1 MKLKLKILGISFLI
15 FTCITHIHA
24 INFEGTKWISVDET
38 LVKTNQWI
46 CFRKSFDLKKKE
58 TSAQL
63 HIAVDSKYWLWV
75 NGKMV
80 VFEGELKRG
89 PNPEDTYYD
98 KVEIA
103 PYLKKGKNTIA
114 ILMWYWGKEGFCHNS
129 SGKPGLLAK
138 LVLKNRQIESDE
150 TWKAKIHPAYGES
163 SPPYPNLRLPES
175 NIHFDA
181 RKDINGWEKNE
192 YADTKWSFAKVVGI
206 YPCSPWNKVY
216 ERPFPNWYDSGILQ
230 YDSIS
235 YKNDSNNL
243 IINAKLPRN
252 MSITPYLK
260 IKSEEGKLIDIR
272 TDNYKGGSEY
282 NVRAEY
288 ITKKGEQEFEA
299 FNYVNGHHVIYT
311 LPKGIEIIDIGYRET
326 RYNTKHV
333 GKFECND
340 EFYNKLWVKAL
351 NTMNLNMRDA
361 IQDPDR
367 ERSQWWGD
375 AVTIAGEIYY
385 SCDSNGVKII
395 NKAIRNLVDWQK
407 PDGVLYSPVPTG
419 KWDKELPAQMLAS
432 IGKFGFWNYYVYT
445 GDKEIIRYV
454 YPAVKKYLSLWT
466 LDSRGLVNHR
476 SGDWDWYDWGN
487 NIDIPVMENAWYSL
501 ALEGA
506 YNMAILLNYND
517 DASAYAKEKETITK
531 AVKYCL
537 WNGREYKSPGY
548 KGHTDDR
555 ANGLAVLAGFADEE
569 KWQSIRHFLNGYANA
584 GPYMEKYI
592 LESFFQQGDA
602 KSGLDRMKR
611 RYEYMVNSELTT
623 LWEDWSIGGSGGGSI
638 NHGWAGGPLILLS
651 QYVAGVQPIDAG
663 WKSFIIKPQL
673 GDLEWV
679 NCTVPAGNKTIS
691 VKIIKSSNTFD
702 INVDN
707 SLKCRYI
714 VAIPKITNAK
724 KITINDKK
732 YDIKAFEK
740 LNTKNISFQR
750 TDSDYLY
757 INTDMQKLKIT
768 VN

>member
-1 MKLKLKILGISFLI
+1 MIFICISQI
-15 FTCITHIHA
+15 RA
-24 INFEGTKWISVDET
+24 INFEGTKWISIDQKS
-38 LVKTNQWI
+38 VKPNQWI
-46 CFRKSFDLKKKE
+46 CFRKSFDLKGKE

-75 NGKMV
+75 NGEMV

-114 ILMWYWGKEGFCHNS
+114 ILMWYWGKEGFCHKN

-138 LVLKNRQIESDE
+138 LALTKRQIESDE

-163 SPPYPNLRLPES
+163 SPPYPNGRLPES

-181 RKDINGWEKNE
+181 RKDIPGWEKSD
-192 YADTKWSFAKVVGI
+192 YFDASWDFAKVEGI
-206 YPCSPWNKVY
+206 YPCSPWNKLVD
-216 ERPFPNWYDSGILQ
+216 RPFLNWYDSGILQ

-235 YKNDSNNL
+235 YKNDSSNL
-243 IINAKLPRN
+243 IVKAKLPRN
-252 MSITPYLK
+252 ISITPYLK

-288 ITKKGEQEFEA
+288 ITKNGEQEFEA
-299 FNYVNGHHVIYT
+299 FNYVNGHYVIYT
-311 LPKGIEIIDIGYRET
+311 LPKGTEVVALGYRET
-326 RYNTKHV
+326 RFNTKHL

-340 EFYNKLWVKAL
+340 PFYNKLWIKAL

-361 IQDPDR
+361 IQDADR

-375 AVTIAGEIYY
+375 AVIVSGEIFH
-385 SCDSNGVKII
+385 SCDNEGVKII
-395 NKAIRNLVDWQK
+395 KKAIRNLVDWQK

-419 KWDKELPAQMLAS
+419 KCYKELPAQMLAS
-432 IGKFGFWNYYVYT
+432 VGKFGFWNYYKYT
-445 GDKEIIRYV
+445 GDKETIRYI

-466 LDSRGLVNHR
+466 LDSSGIVNHR
-476 SGDWDWYDWGN
+476 TGDWDWYDWGN

-501 ALEGA
+501 ALESA
-506 YNMAILLNYND
+506 YNMALLLNYND
-517 DASAYAKEKETITK
+517 DASAYAQKKETIK
-531 AVKYCL
+531 KGVNSCF
-537 WNGREYKSPGY
+537 WNGREYRSPAYNGN
-548 KGHTDDR
+548 TDDR
-555 ANGLAVLAGFADEE
+555 ANGLAVLAGFADMG

-592 LESFFQQGDA
+592 LESFFQQGDI

-611 RYEYMVNSELTT
+611 RYEQMVNHEFTT
-623 LWEDWSIGGSGGGSI
+623 LWEDWRVGGSGGGSI
-638 NHGWAGGPLILLS
+638 NHGWAGGPLTLLS
-651 QYVAGVQPIDAG
+651 QYVAGIQPVKAG
-663 WKSFIIKPQL
+663 WESFIIKPQL

-679 NCTVPAGNKTIS
+679 NCTVPAGDKTIS
-691 VKIIKSSNTFD
+691 VQIRKTIKAFEINAENTL
-702 INVDN
+702 N
-707 SLKCRYI
+707 CTYM
-714 VAIPKITNAK
+714 VAIPKIANMD
-724 KITINDKK
+724 KIRINDKE
-732 YDIKAFEK
+732 YGMDGFVK
-740 LNTKNISFQR
+740 LNAKNLSFHHA
-750 TDSDYLY
+750 DSDFMY
-757 INTDMQKLKIT
+757 INTDIQKLKIT